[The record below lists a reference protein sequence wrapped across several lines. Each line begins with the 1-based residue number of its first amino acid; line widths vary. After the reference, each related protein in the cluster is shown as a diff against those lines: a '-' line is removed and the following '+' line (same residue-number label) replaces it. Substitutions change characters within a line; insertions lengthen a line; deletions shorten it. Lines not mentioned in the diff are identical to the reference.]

1 MARARPPRRLLQSA
15 AQRSLPVRQRQQ
27 VQELLHRQGR
37 KADAGRPRRETVRQ
51 QQGMTSEPQV
61 TRELA
66 LAHGMTA
73 EEYER
78 AVAALGRTPN
88 YTELGIF
95 SVMWSEHCSYKSSRI
110 HLKRLPTE
118 GPRLIQG
125 PGENAGVVRSE
136 ERRVG
141 KECRSRWSPYH

>member
-27 VQELLHRQGR
+27 VQELLHRQGGE
-37 KADAGRPRRETVRQ
+37 ADAGRPRRETVRQ

-73 EEYER
+73 EEDDR
-78 AVAALGRTPN
+78 AVAALGRTPR
-88 YTELGIF
+88 YSERGLF
-95 SVMWSEHCSYKSSRI
+95 SVMWSEHWSYKGSLQQ
-110 HLKRLPTE
+110 LKRLPNE
-118 GPRLIQG
+118 G
-125 PGENAGVVRSE
+125 
-136 ERRVG
+136 
-141 KECRSRWSPYH
+141 